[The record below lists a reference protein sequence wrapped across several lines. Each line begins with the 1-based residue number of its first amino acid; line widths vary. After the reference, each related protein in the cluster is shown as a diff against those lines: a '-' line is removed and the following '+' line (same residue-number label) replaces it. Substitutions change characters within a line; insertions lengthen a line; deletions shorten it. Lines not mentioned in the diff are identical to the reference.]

1 MKIIFR
7 TLIALFLI
15 LFATL
20 VYLSIF
26 GVETIKFNYQ
36 IETKL
41 KKLNQNIEINLKE
54 VKLILDPIN
63 FKIKAK
69 TLGTKIKSKQGV
81 IDIQSIKTQVPI
93 KSLFKKDFSISNIEI
108 STNSVELKKT
118 VSFIREL
125 KTNTKL
131 LFLENSIKKGYLI
144 ADIYFEFDDDGN
156 IKDNFKI
163 KGFVKD
169 GRINFFKKFQ
179 AKDINFMFNIDKKQT
194 KLEEIYISYD
204 DLNLFYNHININK
217 NGKNFLVDGEIEN
230 KNFKIKS
237 KNLKNILK
245 NSSVDFKEM
254 EISSNNNF
262 SFLIDEK
269 FRLKDFKLQSEAIIH
284 DLILNNN
291 FDLINIFPKIKNEI
305 LFQNHKVKINIDKK
319 TFSIKGSGNFFLQ
332 NKKDQIDYSIKKDAN
347 KTLLKTSIILNKN
360 PLWINFLDFKKKEDI
375 KTFINIDAIKYKKK
389 NILIN
394 SISLKDKKTMIKFDS
409 ALISSN
415 YKLIKFDEAK
425 FDYIDNKNKKNSFS
439 IINRDSHYL
448 LTGETF
454 NADYLM
460 EKMISSDDQDIDFID
475 KKLKLKIDLA
485 NINLDSEFQANEFKG
500 DISFDKNEI
509 INANLKAHFLKNEKF
524 TFKVNFVNDKKITTL
539 YSDKAEP
546 FIKRYRFIKGFKGG
560 SLDYNSI
567 KKNNKS
573 FSTLKLYDFKI
584 QEASVLTKLLT
595 LASLQGIADLL
606 SGEGIRFNEFEMN
619 FENEG
624 TLTTVKEIYSIGPAI
639 SMLMEGYVE
648 KNKLV
653 SLRGTLVPA
662 TTINKVIGSIPVLGK
677 ILVGS
682 KTGEGVFGVSFKIKG
697 HPKKLE
703 TTVNPIKTLT
713 PRFITRT
720 LEKLKKN

>member
-319 TFSIKGSGNFFLQ
+319 IFSIKGSGNFFLQ

-394 SISLKDKKTMIKFDS
+394 SISLKDKKTTIKFDS

-509 INANLKAHFLKNEKF
+509 INANLKAYFLKNEKF

-606 SGEGIRFNEFEMN
+606 SGEGISFNEFEMN